1 MLELKFG
8 KYKGQD
14 LEELYE
20 KNKSYCKWLYGM
32 PWIKTKKEIFEYLDS
47 KFKDDKET
55 YINWGKYKNKSIS
68 EIAELDV
75 GYIHYLKN
83 NDYVKKECTYIL
95 DAINKI
101 PLSLLESYKQPK
113 GWENSELQPPSY
125 ARSRNWS

>member
-1 MLELKFG
+1 
-8 KYKGQD
+8 
-14 LEELYE
+14 
-20 KNKSYCKWLYGM
+20 M